1 MKQSIL
7 IFLACAIVSGCCVS
21 TTETTPNPPIQYE
34 TLEMRAPTQVST
46 FTYRHHDYI
55 KFYVGNMSCIVHDP
69 DCVCCNGSNI

>member
-7 IFLACAIVSGCCVS
+7 IFLVCVIVSGCCVS
-21 TTETTPNPPIQYE
+21 TTETAPIQHE
-34 TLEMRAPTQVST
+34 TLEMPVPNQVCT

-55 KFYVGNMSCIVHDP
+55 QFYVGTMACIVHDP